1 MEKCY
6 KIITDQAGVVELA
19 NYIKNG
25 NIISYDTET
34 TSVNPR
40 TGQIIGFSV
49 SANIGEGYYF
59 PTRAWNN
66 EKQELEDLYISNK
79 SCDDIAKQLISLLKG
94 KKLVMHNGSFDIRFT
109 KNFYGIDLRDDLYCD
124 TMLLVHT
131 IVEDGPFGLKAI
143 AIELQVLPEP
153 NP

>member
-59 PTRAWNN
+59 PARAWSN
-66 EKQELEDLYISNK
+66 EKQELEEEGLTDIYDKFIYNKTLTSTEATHLLDLLTDVK
-79 SCDDIAKQLISLLKG
+79 S
-94 KKLVMHNGSFDIRFT
+94 KL
-109 KNFYGIDLRDDLYCD
+109 
-124 TMLLVHT
+124 
-131 IVEDGPFGLKAI
+131 
-143 AIELQVLPEP
+143 
-153 NP
+153 